1 MQLGG
6 TLMNPRVEVSAGL
19 FVAGGDPQ
27 EWFRMDADLLLEE
40 GELTLKANG
49 YDRGTRLLTVDG
61 GASTK
66 VEILTGWLFED
77 GAEPDMARVQTW
89 MPNFELR
96 IVPLFIPVEKLGY
109 FVKMPPDLEGK
120 VSGAVRISGNPER
133 PEFGGGIQL
142 TEASVGDVT
151 IAPAVVGLSPA
162 EGGYSIFGTF
172 GFSDQ
177 EGGLPAM
184 LSLRGTVPFV
194 LDLGDFDLNR
204 EMAREGLVLSVE
216 GDGIPVAMARLV
228 DPAITDASGLI
239 HIDGGVAGSLAAPW
253 PNLKIDM
260 VDGAFTY
267 EELEV
272 RFPHVHLDSTLVG
285 NEWRLQSLRMDS
297 EPTQAS
303 AFARLGGGIV
313 DSATGGLIEGLNA
326 VFNDVE
332 PLPCAKTFGLEPKEI
347 FVHGTTQIRGFELG
361 RVNLDV
367 CTRTAWVSATEEI
380 TLAVGTDLKMRGRW
394 PELQVTGRSKVAR
407 GDMDFDESFFVDE
420 GTLRVDPNLT
430 ILRTDVDETL
440 ARSAQSPDF
449 WWPWDMHVEVD
460 LNRASQLSAV
470 FPLLSGYESLQL
482 QELRL
487 EDADVDGVM
496 QVHMHEDLL
505 EAYGEVTVMRGIVE
519 VMNKDFRVEKGE
531 LIFSG
536 DYENPALDLD
546 ASRNTG
552 RYGIIG
558 VRIGQTA
565 LVPSLEFYSEEDLT
579 NTDILSI
586 LLVGVPT
593 SQLQGGAGDI
603 VAVVSLMAEGVLTEQ
618 AEGLAGNLF
627 DSLQIS
633 TIGDAITDDSGQ
645 ITGEQTDI
653 TATFGKKLGNRGYL
667 EVEFDAVQDPGE
679 EVSHWDLTLE
689 FIVTRRLQAEF
700 TKTAEDDQTGADLL
714 YTWKF

>member
-1 MQLGG
+1 
-6 TLMNPRVEVSAGL
+6 
-19 FVAGGDPQ
+19 
-27 EWFRMDADLLLEE
+27 
-40 GELTLKANG
+40 
-49 YDRGTRLLTVDG
+49 
-61 GASTK
+61 
-66 VEILTGWLFED
+66 
-77 GAEPDMARVQTW
+77 
-89 MPNFELR
+89 
-96 IVPLFIPVEKLGY
+96 
-109 FVKMPPDLEGK
+109 
-120 VSGAVRISGNPER
+120 
-133 PEFGGGIQL
+133 
-142 TEASVGDVT
+142 
-151 IAPAVVGLSPA
+151 
-162 EGGYSIFGTF
+162 
-172 GFSDQ
+172 
-177 EGGLPAM
+177 
-184 LSLRGTVPFV
+184 
-194 LDLGDFDLNR
+194 
-204 EMAREGLVLSVE
+204 
-216 GDGIPVAMARLV
+216 
-228 DPAITDASGLI
+228 LI
-239 HIDGGVAGSLAAPW
+239 RIDGDVAGSLAAPW
-253 PNLKIDM
+253 PNLEIDL

-267 EELEV
+267 EELRV

-285 NEWRLQSLRMDS
+285 TEWRVQSLRMSS

-303 AFARLGGGIV
+303 AFARLGGGLV
-313 DSATGGLIEGLNA
+313 DVTGGLVEGINA

-332 PLPCAKTFGLEPKEI
+332 PLPCAVTFGLEPEEI
-347 FVHGTTQIRGFELG
+347 FVHGTTQLKGFELG
-361 RVNLDV
+361 RVDLDV

-380 TLAVGTDLKMRGRW
+380 TLAVGTDLKLRGRW
-394 PELQVTGRSKVAR
+394 PDLQVTGRSKVAR
-407 GDMDFDESFFVDE
+407 GDMDFDESFFIDQ
-420 GTLRVDPNLT
+420 GSLRVDPNLT
-430 ILRTDVDETL
+430 ILRTDLDETITGG
-440 ARSAQSPDF
+440 APSPDF
-449 WWPWDMHVEVD
+449 WWPWDIRMEVD

-487 EDADVDGVM
+487 EDADVDGVVE
-496 QVHMHEDLL
+496 VHMHQDLL
-505 EAYGEVTVMRGIVE
+505 EAFGEVTVLRGIVE
-519 VMNKDFRVEKGE
+519 VMNKDFRIEKGD

-552 RYGIIG
+552 RYGVIG

-627 DSLQIS
+627 DSLQFS

-679 EVSHWDLTLE
+679 ESSHWDLTLE
-689 FIVTRRLQAEF
+689 FIITRRLQAEF
-700 TKTAEDDQTGADLL
+700 TKTAEDDQAGADLL